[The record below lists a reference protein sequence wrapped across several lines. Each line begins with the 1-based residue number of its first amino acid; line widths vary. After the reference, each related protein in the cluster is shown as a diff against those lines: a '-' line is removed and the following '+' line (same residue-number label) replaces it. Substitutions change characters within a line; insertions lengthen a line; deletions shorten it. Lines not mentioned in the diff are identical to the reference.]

1 MNGRSWRAC
10 AAACALTCACA
21 VEPGADGADH
31 VVAEIAVIPTGVQC
45 VRVVVTPAGGAA
57 VTATATVTAGTNA
70 TVDLGAVAEG
80 SATLAA
86 DAFTAACAAVT
97 TTTEPAW
104 VADPA
109 ATVIRRGYLNAVSL
123 TFRPQT
129 QVRVTGD
136 FVVPVRSIFAG
147 TDRTYA
153 VLQDGSL
160 RAWGSNDTASL
171 GDGTSVARVSPVAIG
186 GVSAVR
192 QVAAGL
198 QHTCA
203 ITESGQTWCWGN
215 NANLQSGLAAGTS
228 SSVPALV
235 PGVPA
240 MQSIT
245 AGQAYTCALSR
256 SPSSPTVT
264 TLWCWGSNS
273 SGQFGNGTTAA
284 SVAPTAVYGGASDVV
299 ARDSTTCLLTPGL
312 DVWCAG
318 LNTFGQF
325 ANGGSAPS
333 TSFTG
338 SQFYRPEQVSVGGNG
353 FSCARNLAGEV
364 RCAGNNA
371 SGQLGVGSTM
381 NSLVPV
387 LTPLSDVV
395 QVETGTE
402 FACALKGDGTVWCW
416 GRNDFG
422 SVGVPSNSSAA
433 LNVTSPV
440 QVAGLADVTQLA
452 LGARHACALKGDGT
466 VWCWGR
472 NHAGQLGDGTA
483 RNRFAPTR
491 VAF

>member
-21 VEPGADGADH
+21 VESGADH
-31 VVAEIAVIPTGVQC
+31 TDRVVAEITVVPAGVQC
-45 VRVVVTPAGGAA
+45 VRVVVTPAMGAA
-57 VTATATVTAGTNA
+57 ATATATVAAGASA
-70 TVDLGAVAEG
+70 TVDLGAIAEG
-80 SATLAA
+80 SATVAA
-86 DAFTAACAAVT
+86 DAFTVACAAVT
-97 TTTEPAW
+97 SSTEPAW

-109 ATVIRRGYLNAVSL
+109 STVVRRGYLNAVAL

-136 FVVPVRSIFAG
+136 FVVPVRSIHAG
-147 TDRTYA
+147 ADRTYA

-160 RAWGSNDTASL
+160 RAWGSNDVGSL
-171 GDGTSVARVSPVAIG
+171 GDGTSVARVAPVAIG
-186 GVSAVR
+186 GVTAVR
-192 QVAAGL
+192 QVAVGL

-203 ITESGQTWCWGN
+203 ITEPGQTWCWGN
-215 NANLQSGLAAGTS
+215 NANLQSGLALGTS

-240 MQSIT
+240 MQAIA
-245 AGQAYTCALSR
+245 AGQVYTCALSR

-273 SGQFGNGTTAA
+273 VGQFGNGTTAA
-284 SVAPTAVYGGASDVV
+284 SVPPTAVYGGAHDIA
-299 ARDSTTCLLTPGL
+299 ARDSTTCMLTHGL

-318 LNTFGQF
+318 QNTFGQF
-325 ANGGSAPS
+325 GNGTNVPS
-333 TSFTG
+333 TSFTT
-338 SQFYRPEQVSVGGNG
+338 SQHHRPEQVSVGSNG
-353 FSCARNLAGEV
+353 FSCARNLQGEV

-371 SGQLGVGSTM
+371 SGQIGVGSTM
-381 NSLVPV
+381 SSLVPV
-387 LTPLSDVV
+387 LAMVSDVT

-416 GRNDFG
+416 GRNEYG
-422 SVGVPSNSSAA
+422 SVGVPSASAA
-433 LNVTSPV
+433 MLNVTAPV
-440 QVAGLADVTQLA
+440 QVAGLGDVTQIA

-466 VWCWGR
+466 VRCWGR
-472 NHAGQLGDGTA
+472 NQAGQLGDGTS
-483 RNRFAPTR
+483 RNRFGPTR